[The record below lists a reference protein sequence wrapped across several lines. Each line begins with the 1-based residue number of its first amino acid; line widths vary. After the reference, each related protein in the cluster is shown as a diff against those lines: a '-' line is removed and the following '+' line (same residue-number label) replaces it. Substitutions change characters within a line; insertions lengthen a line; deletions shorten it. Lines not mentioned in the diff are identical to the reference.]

1 LADPKDMSEDVDRLL
16 DGWGAPAPRPG
27 FADRVLE
34 RVDAGA
40 PARPAARRWAPAR
53 TFALGGVVGG
63 LLVGAAATLRPE
75 PPAPASAAGR
85 IHLQVPGVVE
95 VVGEPGSQLQ
105 WRRRA
110 DGGVVVE
117 VMLGVAWVRR
127 MMEGDELEIVADG
140 EAQDLGGACGRVAV
154 TRGFLSVDV
163 AGDDVDCERVEAE
176 IIAARA
182 ELPRTGSR

>member
-1 LADPKDMSEDVDRLL
+1 MSEDVERLL

-40 PARPAARRWAPAR
+40 PARPAARGWAPAR
-53 TFALGGVVGG
+53 TFALGGVVGA
-63 LLVGAAATLRPE
+63 LLVGGAATLRPE
-75 PPAPASAAGR
+75 APAPAPASAAGR
-85 IHLQVPGVVE
+85 THLQVPGVVE
-95 VVGEPGSQLQ
+95 VVGEPGSQVQ
-105 WRRRA
+105 WRRRG

-117 VMLGVAWVRR
+117 VMLGVVWVRR
-127 MMEGDELEIVADG
+127 MTMGGELEVVAGG

-154 TRGFLSVDV
+154 TRSFLSVDV
-163 AGDDVDCERVEAE
+163 ATDDVDCERVEAE

-182 ELPRTGSR
+182 ELPGGGSR

>member
-1 LADPKDMSEDVDRLL
+1 MSEDVERLL

-40 PARPAARRWAPAR
+40 PVRPAASRWAPAR

-75 PPAPASAAGR
+75 PPAPASAADR

-117 VMLGVAWVRR
+117 VMQGVAWVRR
-127 MMEGDELEIVADG
+127 MTAGGELEVVAGG
-140 EAQDLGGACGRVAV
+140 EAQDLAGACGRVAV
-154 TRGFLSVDV
+154 TRKFLSVDV
-163 AGDDVDCERVEAE
+163 TTDDVGCEQVEAE
-176 IIAARA
+176 IIEARA
-182 ELPRTGSR
+182 ELPRGGSR

>member
-1 LADPKDMSEDVDRLL
+1 MSEDVERLL

-40 PARPAARRWAPAR
+40 SARPAVSRWAPAR

-75 PPAPASAAGR
+75 PTAPAPVSAAGR
-85 IHLQVPGVVE
+85 IHLQVPDVVE
-95 VVGEPGSQLQ
+95 VVGEPGSQVQ

-117 VMLGVAWVRR
+117 VMQGAAWVRR
-127 MMEGDELEIVADG
+127 MRSGRELEIVAGG
-140 EAQDLGGACGRVAV
+140 EAQELAGVCGRVAV
-154 TRGFLSVDV
+154 TRNFLSVDV
-163 AGDDVDCERVEAE
+163 TTDDVDCERVEAA
-176 IIAARA
+176 IIEARA
-182 ELPRTGSR
+182 ELPGGGSR